1 MAEGVAV
8 GWWRRDERP
17 PGSAF
22 WLIFA
27 EEHQL
32 TRPLTVGLP
41 GGGEALAVF
50 SSEGEAEMFLRLGM
64 AEDGW
69 RMREI
74 SAGEV
79 ISLLYGP
86 CSEARSVAL
95 DPFPEML
102 ADGLVGLVTLD
113 RRRFLG
119 RVTRRKRA
127 SRDPQPG

>member
-8 GWWRRDERP
+8 EPRWRGAQTS
-17 PGSAF
+17 GSAF

-32 TRPLTVGLP
+32 SRPLTVALP

-50 SSEGEAEMFLRLGM
+50 SSEGEAEMFLWLGM
-64 AEDGW
+64 AGDGW
-69 RMREI
+69 RIRET
-74 SAGEV
+74 SVGEV

-86 CSEARSVAL
+86 CSDSRSVAL

-102 ADGLVGLVTLD
+102 AEGLVGLVALE
-113 RRRFLG
+113 RVRFLERFMG
-119 RVTRRKRA
+119 RGRA
-127 SRDPQPG
+127 

>member
-8 GWWRRDERP
+8 EPWRRNWRP
-17 PGSAF
+17 SGSAF

-32 TRPLTVGLP
+32 VHPLTVALP

-50 SSEGEAEMFLRLGM
+50 SSEEEAEMFLWLGTYGG
-64 AEDGW
+64 GW
-69 RMREI
+69 RTRET
-74 SAGEV
+74 STGEV

-86 CSEARSVAL
+86 CSEARSVSL

-102 ADGLVGLVTLD
+102 ADGLTGLVALD
-113 RRRFLG
+113 RGRFLE
-119 RVTRRKRA
+119 RVARRG
-127 SRDPQPG
+127 SVL